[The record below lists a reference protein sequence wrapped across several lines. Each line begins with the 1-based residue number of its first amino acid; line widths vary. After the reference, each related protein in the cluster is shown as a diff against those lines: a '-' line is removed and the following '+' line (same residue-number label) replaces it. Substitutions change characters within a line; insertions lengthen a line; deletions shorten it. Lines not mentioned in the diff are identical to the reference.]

1 MPKAY
6 SNDLRWRIV
15 WLNVIL
21 NVATSQVARI
31 FQISERTVY
40 RLAERFHVTGD
51 VRPMEKRNGP
61 EFVLC
66 EFEELYLISLLSC
79 NPGIYLKELQQKLA
93 DYTGRI
99 VHASTICRTLHRLGF
114 SRQSIKLTSLLR
126 SDIQRAEFIAEM
138 CAFDSSLMLWIDESG
153 FDKRNYLRKYGYGVR
168 GQPPRSY
175 ALTVRGKHYT
185 SIAVLT
191 TNGVEDVYIT
201 ESSVDGDVFLD
212 FIRRCILPLLMPFNG
227 INPNS
232 IVVMDNA
239 SIHHTDPVL
248 ELITA
253 VGALVKFLPPYS
265 PDLNPIEEVFAEVK
279 HYLEANDPTTES
291 PESTILLAYN
301 SVSIDN
307 CLSYIEHAGY
317 II

>member
-1 MPKAY
+1 M
-6 SNDLRWRIV
+6 
-15 WLNVIL
+15 
-21 NVATSQVARI
+21 
-31 FQISERTVY
+31 
-40 RLAERFHVTGD
+40 
-51 VRPMEKRNGP
+51 
-61 EFVLC
+61 
-66 EFEELYLISLLSC
+66 
-79 NPGIYLKELQQKLA
+79 
-93 DYTGRI
+93 
-99 VHASTICRTLHRLGF
+99 
-114 SRQSIKLTSLLR
+114 
-126 SDIQRAEFIAEM
+126 
-138 CAFDSSLMLWIDESG
+138 
-153 FDKRNYLRKYGYGVR
+153 
-168 GQPPRSY
+168 
-175 ALTVRGKHYT
+175 
-185 SIAVLT
+185 
-191 TNGVEDVYIT
+191 EDVYIT